1 MADTT
6 GVLARL
12 QAALSVYDP
21 TWDVSVGTATYKILE
36 AVAQEIANAN
46 NNSILQT
53 YSYDITT
60 KTGSELDAFAN
71 LFGIYRQL
79 GKRASGMVTFSTSV
93 AATTSIS
100 IPIGTQVAV
109 PISSTYPT
117 SIIFATTA
125 PAVIGIGDSSV
136 DVPVVAVIGGATGN
150 VPTGAITSV
159 VTTLFGVTGVIN
171 YSPTSGGINTES
183 DSALQG
189 RWTATVFSNNTGTQG
204 KYEITALQD
213 PNVSL
218 VNSIGQQ
225 SFYDEQLQVQSTITV
240 TASGTTAP
248 LQFIAASGTTVNGIT
263 YSVNTVVSG
272 VTITGSG
279 SPSALQTA
287 LNAAINGIFPSMV
300 VASGS
305 PFTVSGINSATNL
318 TTSGNAFSITSAYA
332 LPYRL
337 VLTGTTNASGVTTNG
352 AFQFYD
358 FIASK
363 NPDVGYSG
371 TLSYNNGINS
381 GYIYPQGNELVGQ
394 NLNTAI
400 QTTYAN
406 LTDYYYPTNPTP
418 QLKINITNTSY
429 QPGLF
434 IGNVIELISEYNSS
448 ANSSV
453 ALTSGNYVDIFIN
466 GTSASSTSEQLVF
479 NPTAFAISSGNV
491 TPYLN
496 TAYYTLASGA
506 VASSNSLTS
515 GDYYLPINQQPAINF
530 PSQLSVASGNPDTIY
545 LYNTVT
551 NSGVTYPICLYPT
564 STAVTFTGVPTS
576 AQVGTNFLPVPSGT
590 LNSYGLVVPNGT
602 LIPGMIFS
610 TASGASSNQNYI
622 TNVVSSGIYLNNN
635 ITITGSVVLSGAA
648 IAYPLYDYTNTQGS
662 VNSMNGLAFSAGIN
676 ITGWPALPT
685 TGVSWATY
693 THAYN
698 QDVTTVEAL
707 IQQTRPFG
715 SNTLVHQA
723 EFINLIV
730 NVRIIFTNGNSVSTT
745 ESDIFNQL
753 NSYLSTFPYL
763 STISFSN
770 IAAQILSVAGVAN
783 VRINSISTAAADGTL
798 LNTYGS
804 DFLLASNQLPNLY
817 QIIYTVTGASNF

>member
-21 TWDVSVGTATYKILE
+21 TWDVGVGTATYKILE

-46 NNSILQT
+46 NNSVLQT

-60 KTGSELDAFAN
+60 KTGNELDAFAN
-71 LFGIYRQL
+71 LFGVYRQL

-93 AATTSIS
+93 AATTFIS

-109 PISSTYPT
+109 PISSTYPS

-125 PAVIGIGDSSV
+125 PAIIGIGDTSV
-136 DVPVVAVIGGATGN
+136 DVPIVAVLGGATGN
-150 VPTGAITSV
+150 VPANTITSA
-159 VTTLFGVTGVIN
+159 VTTLFGVTGITN

-183 DSALQG
+183 DTGLQG

-204 KYEITALQD
+204 KYEVTALQD

-225 SFYDEQLQVQSTITV
+225 SFYNEQLQVQSTIAV

-248 LQFIAASGTTVNGIT
+248 LQFIAASGTTINGIT
-263 YSVNTVVSG
+263 YSVNTVVSS

-279 SPSALQTA
+279 SPAQLQTS
-287 LNAAINGIFPSMV
+287 LNAVINNVYPSLV
-300 VASGS
+300 SASGS
-305 PFTVSGINSATNL
+305 PFTVSGVNNVTNL
-318 TTSGNAFSITSAYA
+318 TTSGNAFNIISAYA

-337 VLTGTTNASGVTTNG
+337 VLAGTTNASGVTTSG

-358 FIASK
+358 YIVSK

-429 QPGLF
+429 KPGLF

-448 ANSSV
+448 ANRSI

-466 GTSASSTSEQLVF
+466 GTSALSTSEQLVF
-479 NPTAFAISSGNV
+479 NPTAFAMSSGNA

-496 TAYYTLASGA
+496 TAYYTLASGG
-506 VASSNSLTS
+506 VAAANAFTS
-515 GDYYLPINQQPAINF
+515 GDYYLPMNQQPAINF
-530 PSQLSVASGNPDTIY
+530 PSQLSIASGNPDTIY

-564 STAVTFTGVPTS
+564 STAVTFTGIPTS
-576 AQVGTNFLPVPSGT
+576 TQVGTNFLPVSGGT

-622 TNVVSSGIYLNNN
+622 ESVVSSGIYLNNN

-662 VNSMNGLAFSAGIN
+662 VNSMNGLAFGAGIT
-676 ITGWPALPT
+676 ISGWPALPT

-723 EFINLIV
+723 EFINLVINTRIV
-730 NVRIIFTNGNSVSTT
+730 FTNGNSVSTT

-753 NSYLSTFPYL
+753 NSYLNTFPYL
-763 STISFSN
+763 STISFAN

-783 VRINSISTAAADGTL
+783 VRINSISTAAADGTI

-804 DFLLASNQLPNLY
+804 DFLLAGNQLPNLY
-817 QIIYTVTGASNF
+817 QMIYTVTGASNF